1 MVTICHKNTNKL
13 KKSVHKELLFK
24 KNNVFLHSVSLEHM
38 KQTLHIFF
46 IVISI
51 LLFSCKGK
59 DTKDAVA
66 KSTSDDAF
74 TQSLRTADS
83 LYNHMQFR
91 DAYDLYLQ
99 LLDNKVV
106 EADSEKKLNVLNS
119 ICNCG
124 EFAGHKADQNKWLEQ
139 LISLA
144 KQMGND
150 YYHAMGLGSMGVNL
164 FYEGDR
170 EKGIQYIQQAI
181 DLLEKTNRPDADHL
195 VHSHLILLARLYGE
209 VKDYD
214 NAQKTNERN
223 LQLTMQGT
231 RWGSAPSQQFIDRRM
246 ALSKMASL
254 SAKMQDFQRAD
265 SAYTAW
271 KAVQYE
277 GNHTRDYF
285 IVDYLKNRGRYT
297 EAIPI
302 YNTLIDRIRQQ
313 GDTLGEMMNTAKWGL
328 AEVYHKMGN
337 FKQAANLY
345 EQVLD
350 IQDTLKSRK
359 ARNTAM
365 ELAAIYHDKEQEQI
379 IIRQD
384 AENTRQR
391 HILAIGMLALFSV
404 TVLAIIT
411 LMHNRS
417 IKRKNRFLAQQ
428 ITDAVKYKKMYRE
441 EIIKQAQTNV
451 ETPQDPNTLSDEQLF
466 QHIHEIIVQEQLF
479 LDPNFGRQTIMDRF
493 QLSKERVGAVFS
505 KGSEHAKMSNYVQ
518 QLRLEY
524 AARLLTTELDK
535 NIVEIASECG
545 FSSSTYFTNCFRQ
558 HFGIRPTEFRRNAE
572 ESAGK

>member
-1 MVTICHKNTNKL
+1 MQLKILKNMNRKLYIIYIVLSALMV
-13 KKSVHKELLFK
+13 
-24 KNNVFLHSVSLEHM
+24 
-38 KQTLHIFF
+38 
-46 IVISI
+46 
-51 LLFSCKGK
+51 SCTGSK
-59 DTKDAVA
+59 TKDAVA
-66 KSTSDDAF
+66 G
-74 TQSLRTADS
+74 SLHQGGFEQAMERADS

-91 DAYDLYLQ
+91 DAYNLYTEILERE
-99 LLDNKVV
+99 DV
-106 EADSEKKLNVLNS
+106 EADNEKKLSVLNS
-119 ICNCG
+119 LCNSS
-124 EFAGHKADQNKWLEQ
+124 ELAGHKIEQNEWLQQ
-139 LISLA
+139 LIDLA
-144 KQMGND
+144 KQTNND
-150 YYHAMGLGSMGVNL
+150 YYHAMGLGSMAINV

-170 EKGIQYIQQAI
+170 EKGIQYIKQAI

-195 VHSHLILLARLYGE
+195 IHSHLILLARLYGE
-209 VKDYD
+209 IKDYD
-214 NAQKTNERN
+214 NVKKINERN

-231 RWGSAPSQQFIDRRM
+231 RWGSAPSQQLIDRRM
-246 ALSKMASL
+246 ALSKIASL
-254 SAKMQDFQRAD
+254 STKMQDFQRAD

-337 FKQAANLY
+337 YEQAANLY

-365 ELAAIYHDKEQEQI
+365 ELAAIYHAKEQEQI
-379 IIRQD
+379 IMKQE

-391 HILAIGMLALFSV
+391 HIIIIAILALLSI
-404 TVLAIIT
+404 TVLAVIT
-411 LMHNRS
+411 LSHNKS

-428 ITDAVKYKKMYRE
+428 IANAVNYKKKYWE
-441 EIIKQAQTNV
+441 EMHTQAQKEEAKPKDLNSLTN
-451 ETPQDPNTLSDEQLF
+451 EQLF
-466 QHIHEIIVQEQLF
+466 HHIHEVIIQERLF
-479 LDPNFGRQTIMDRF
+479 LDANFGRQTIMDRF
-493 QLSKERVGAVFS
+493 QLSKERVGSVFS
-505 KGSEHAKMSNYVQ
+505 NGSEYSKISNYVQ

-524 AARLLTTELDK
+524 AARELVAHPER
-535 NIVEIASECG
+535 NITDISAECG
-545 FSSSTYFTNCFRQ
+545 FSSSTYFANCFRN
-558 HFGIRPTEFRRNAE
+558 HFGIRPTEYRRNAE
-572 ESAGK
+572 EAAEAPEAPEVPEEM

>member
-1 MVTICHKNTNKL
+1 MQLKILKNMNRKLYIIYIVLSALMV
-13 KKSVHKELLFK
+13 
-24 KNNVFLHSVSLEHM
+24 
-38 KQTLHIFF
+38 
-46 IVISI
+46 
-51 LLFSCKGK
+51 SCTDSK
-59 DTKDAVA
+59 TKDAVA
-66 KSTSDDAF
+66 G
-74 TQSLRTADS
+74 SLHQGGFEQAMERADS

-91 DAYDLYLQ
+91 DAYNLYTEILERE
-99 LLDNKVV
+99 DV
-106 EADSEKKLNVLNS
+106 EADNEKKLSVLNS
-119 ICNCG
+119 LCNSS
-124 EFAGHKADQNKWLEQ
+124 ELAGHKIEQNEWLQQ
-139 LISLA
+139 LIDLA
-144 KQMGND
+144 KQTNND
-150 YYHAMGLGSMGVNL
+150 YYHAMGLGSMAINV

-170 EKGIQYIQQAI
+170 EKGIQYIKQAI

-195 VHSHLILLARLYGE
+195 IHSHLILLARLYGE
-209 VKDYD
+209 IKDYD
-214 NAQKTNERN
+214 NVKKINERN

-231 RWGSAPSQQFIDRRM
+231 RWGSAPSQQLIDRRM
-246 ALSKMASL
+246 ALSKIASL
-254 SAKMQDFQRAD
+254 STKMQDFQRAD

-337 FKQAANLY
+337 YEQAANLY

>member
-1 MVTICHKNTNKL
+1 LQLKILKNMNRKLYIIYIVLSALMV
-13 KKSVHKELLFK
+13 
-24 KNNVFLHSVSLEHM
+24 
-38 KQTLHIFF
+38 
-46 IVISI
+46 
-51 LLFSCKGK
+51 SCTGSK
-59 DTKDAVA
+59 TKDAVA
-66 KSTSDDAF
+66 G
-74 TQSLRTADS
+74 SLHQGGFEQAMERADS

-91 DAYDLYLQ
+91 DAYNLYTEILERE
-99 LLDNKVV
+99 DV
-106 EADSEKKLNVLNS
+106 EADNEKKLSVLNS
-119 ICNCG
+119 LCNSS
-124 EFAGHKADQNKWLEQ
+124 ELAGHKIEQNEWLQQ
-139 LISLA
+139 LIDLA
-144 KQMGND
+144 KQTNND
-150 YYHAMGLGSMGVNL
+150 YYHAMGLGSMAINV

-170 EKGIQYIQQAI
+170 EKGIQYIKQAI

-195 VHSHLILLARLYGE
+195 IHSHLILLARLYGE
-209 VKDYD
+209 IKDYD
-214 NAQKTNERN
+214 NVKKINERN

-231 RWGSAPSQQFIDRRM
+231 RWGSAPSQQLIDRRM
-246 ALSKMASL
+246 ALSKIASL
-254 SAKMQDFQRAD
+254 STKMQDFQRAD

-337 FKQAANLY
+337 YEQAANLY

-466 QHIHEIIVQEQLF
+466 QHIHEVIVQEQLF

>member
-1 MVTICHKNTNKL
+1 MQLKILKNMNRKLYIIYIVLSALMV
-13 KKSVHKELLFK
+13 
-24 KNNVFLHSVSLEHM
+24 
-38 KQTLHIFF
+38 
-46 IVISI
+46 
-51 LLFSCKGK
+51 SCTGSK
-59 DTKDAVA
+59 TKDAVA
-66 KSTSDDAF
+66 G
-74 TQSLRTADS
+74 SLHQGGFEQAMERADS

-91 DAYDLYLQ
+91 DAYNLYTEILERE
-99 LLDNKVV
+99 DV
-106 EADSEKKLNVLNS
+106 EADNEKKLSVLNS
-119 ICNCG
+119 LCNSS
-124 EFAGHKADQNKWLEQ
+124 ELAGHKIEQNEWLQQ
-139 LISLA
+139 LIDLA
-144 KQMGND
+144 KQTNND
-150 YYHAMGLGSMGVNL
+150 YYHAMGLGSMAINV

-170 EKGIQYIQQAI
+170 EKGIQYIKQAI

-195 VHSHLILLARLYGE
+195 IHSHLILLARLYGE
-209 VKDYD
+209 IKDYD
-214 NAQKTNERN
+214 NVKKINERN

-231 RWGSAPSQQFIDRRM
+231 RWGSAPSQQLIDRRM
-246 ALSKMASL
+246 ALSKIASL
-254 SAKMQDFQRAD
+254 STKMQDFQRAD

-337 FKQAANLY
+337 YEQAANLY

>member
-1 MVTICHKNTNKL
+1 MNRKQYIIYIVLSALMV
-13 KKSVHKELLFK
+13 
-24 KNNVFLHSVSLEHM
+24 
-38 KQTLHIFF
+38 
-46 IVISI
+46 
-51 LLFSCKGK
+51 SCTGSK
-59 DTKDAVA
+59 TKDAVA
-66 KSTSDDAF
+66 G
-74 TQSLRTADS
+74 SLHQGGFEQAMKRADS

-91 DAYDLYLQ
+91 DAYDLYTEILERE
-99 LLDNKVV
+99 DV
-106 EADSEKKLNVLNS
+106 EADNEKKLSVLYSLCNS
-119 ICNCG
+119 S
-124 EFAGHKADQNKWLEQ
+124 ELAGHKIEQNEWLQQ
-139 LISLA
+139 LIDLA
-144 KQMGND
+144 KQTNND
-150 YYHAMGLGSMGVNL
+150 YYHAMGLGSMAINV

-170 EKGIQYIQQAI
+170 EKGIQYIKQAI

-195 VHSHLILLARLYGE
+195 IHSHLILLARLYGE
-209 VKDYD
+209 IKDYD
-214 NAQKTNERN
+214 NVKKINERN

-231 RWGSAPSQQFIDRRM
+231 RWGSAPSQQLIDRRM
-246 ALSKMASL
+246 ALSKIASL
-254 SAKMQDFQRAD
+254 STKMQDFQRAD

-337 FKQAANLY
+337 YEQAANLY